1 MDEKLS
7 LYGEHKVT
15 KAMADLLSYAGQL
28 AMSFEKSS
36 EIMEKF
42 TGVRVS
48 ESLIR
53 TITEETGKM
62 VFDQGINQAKVSF
75 EKPELAAPEWLDKD
89 KKEGVLYILTDGSHV
104 NTKNKDEKGS
114 SWREMKLGLVFGD
127 HDSITRKDGKQ
138 IITQK
143 EYVAYFGGVGKFEKL
158 LFDAAARAGYGKI
171 RKVVVIGDGAHWI
184 WNMCDEL
191 FPDAVQILDY
201 YHMAENVSN
210 FSKYLYSDN
219 EVKAKGWRKDVM
231 TKLENGNLDEV
242 LKDLPDVTGKKL
254 PINVPNLK
262 IYLENNRSRM
272 NYTDYELKGYS
283 IGSGAIE
290 SGNKLVIQ
298 QRMKQS
304 GMRWSVPGGQYVA
317 SLRAKYASNQ
327 WNKVKDVIGL

>member
-1 MDEKLS
+1 
-7 LYGEHKVT
+7 
-15 KAMADLLSYAGQL
+15 MADLLSYAGQL

-42 TGVRVS
+42 TGIRVS

-53 TITEETGKM
+53 TITEEIGKE
-62 VFDQGINQAKVSF
+62 VFDQGMKQAKASF
-75 EKPELAAPEWLDKD
+75 EKPELAAPQLLDKD
-89 KKEGVLYILTDGSHV
+89 KKEGILYILTDGSHV

-114 SWREMKLGLVFGD
+114 SWREMKLGLIFRD
-127 HDSITRKDGKQ
+127 KDSITRKDGKQ
-138 IITQK
+138 IITKK
-143 EYVAYFGGVGKFEKL
+143 EYVTYFGGVGEFKKL
-158 LFDAAARAGYGKI
+158 LFDAAASAGYGKI
-171 RKVVVIGDGAHWI
+171 SKVVMIGDGAQWI

-219 EVKAKGWRKDVM
+219 EVKAKGWRKEVM
-231 TKLENGNLDEV
+231 TKIETGELDKV
-242 LKDLPDVTGKKL
+242 LKDLPDLTGKKL

-262 IYLENNRSRM
+262 IYLENNRNRM
-272 NYTDYELKGYS
+272 NYADYESKGYCV
-283 IGSGAIE
+283 GSGAIE

-304 GMRWSVPGGQYVA
+304 GMRWSIPGGQYVA

-327 WNKVKDVIGL
+327 WNKVKEVIGL